1 VAPTNQFVDD
11 EVSHAPD
18 LLADNNMENTRRDF
32 DLKLID
38 CVKNT
43 PLLWD
48 SRLDDYKLAQKK
60 PALWMEIADKL
71 GSSAGRPRAVNSG

>member
-1 VAPTNQFVDD
+1 MAPTNQLVDG

-18 LLADNNMENTRRDF
+18 VLADNNMDNSRRDF

-38 CVKNT
+38 CVKST

-48 SRLDDYKLAQKK
+48 SRLDNYKLAEKK
-60 PALWMEIADKL
+60 PALWLEIADKL
-71 GSSAGRPRAVNSG
+71 RWSAGL

>member
-1 VAPTNQFVDD
+1 MFIHAEKSAEVFVAPTNQLVDG

-18 LLADNNMENTRRDF
+18 VLADNNMENSRRDF

-38 CVKNT
+38 CVKST

-48 SRLDDYKLAQKK
+48 SRLDDYKLAEKRLRYSWK
-60 PALWMEIADKL
+60 
-71 GSSAGRPRAVNSG
+71 